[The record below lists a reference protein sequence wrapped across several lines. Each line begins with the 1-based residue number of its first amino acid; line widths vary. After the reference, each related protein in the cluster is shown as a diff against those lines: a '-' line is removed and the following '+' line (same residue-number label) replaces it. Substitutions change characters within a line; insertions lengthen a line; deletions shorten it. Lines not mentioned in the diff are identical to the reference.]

1 MTELIDGI
9 NYAFGSSLPPRDLN
23 GLQVATRGV
32 LIYAALIIILR
43 FGKKRSLSR
52 ATPLDVVIV
61 ITIGSIASRSITG
74 NAPLLNSIVAVA
86 TLMAV
91 HWVLSLVTRESKGL
105 GALVEGK
112 PRDIVVNGKI
122 CRGALRASHMSEEDL
137 REDLRQNG
145 VLDPSDVKLAVLE
158 RSGGLSV
165 IKKTGH

>member
-1 MTELIDGI
+1 MTGLIDGI
-9 NYAFGSSLPPRDLN
+9 VYAFGSSFAPRDLN
-23 GLQVATRGV
+23 ELQVAARGV
-32 LIYAALIIILR
+32 LIYAALIVILR

-91 HWVLSLVTRESKGL
+91 HWVLSLVTRECKSL

-112 PRDIVVNGKI
+112 PRDIVVDGQVD
-122 CRGALRASHMSEEDL
+122 RRALRVSHMSEEDL
-137 REDLRQNG
+137 REDLRQSG

-158 RSGGLSV
+158 RSGRLSV
-165 IKKTGH
+165 IKRTSR